1 MSIADS
7 TWAELFDS
15 IRKSESLT
23 FCCVGRLDPSLPIN
37 RCFNGLQPVF
47 GDIVGLEVPER
58 KKEAFPKQRERALNA
73 QEPARTVSHFMP
85 EIPGAASDSR
95 ALGYSADNPAG
106 WDQEPAGEKK
116 RSGKGKTIETAGG
129 EKGRVGGKQRGK
141 TTKWGKG
148 ERKPE
153 RARKTGRARERN

>member
-1 MSIADS
+1 M
-7 TWAELFDS
+7 
-15 IRKSESLT
+15 
-23 FCCVGRLDPSLPIN
+23 
-37 RCFNGLQPVF
+37 
-47 GDIVGLEVPER
+47 
-58 KKEAFPKQRERALNA
+58 

-85 EIPGAASDSR
+85 EIPGATSDSR

-106 WDQEPAGEKK
+106 WDQEPVGEKK
-116 RSGKGKTIETAGG
+116 RSGEGKTIETAGG
-129 EKGRVGGKQRGK
+129 EKGRVGGKQRRK